1 MSKPD
6 IKVIAKSVSVALRGI
21 SVYSHGRYLEDED
34 YPKLD
39 KESTEDKD
47 VRLWKEKGWWDKD
60 GYMVI
65 PAMQIK
71 NALANAAKHL
81 SMKIP
86 GGTSRYT
93 KHFKSG
99 IMITEDWKIW
109 GSDGK
114 RIHKDS
120 CIMEKAFPINKANQ
134 VIKSRYPKVN
144 PNWTSHGIII
154 ITDSVITIPVFNYH
168 IVQCGLFI
176 GIGRYRVGN
185 GGAFGSFEVM
195 DVTEM

>member
-1 MSKPD
+1 
-6 IKVIAKSVSVALRGI
+6 
-21 SVYSHGRYLEDED
+21 
-34 YPKLD
+34 
-39 KESTEDKD
+39 
-47 VRLWKEKGWWDKD
+47 
-60 GYMVI
+60 
-65 PAMQIK
+65 
-71 NALANAAKHL
+71 
-81 SMKIP
+81 
-86 GGTSRYT
+86 
-93 KHFKSG
+93 
-99 IMITEDWKIW
+99 
-109 GSDGK
+109 
-114 RIHKDS
+114 
-120 CIMEKAFPINKANQ
+120 MEKAFPINKANQ